1 MCGIAG
7 FIDGSVDRTAVIKS
21 MTDAIIHRGPDAE
34 GHWLDEESGVSLG
47 HRRLSIRDLS
57 PTGAQPMIS
66 ASGRFVMVYNGE
78 IYNVAELKEKMYGLK
93 LKGTSDTEV
102 LLEAF

>member
-7 FIDGSVDRTAVIKS
+7 FVDSSTDRMAVIKS

-34 GHWLDEESGVSLG
+34 GFWLDENSGVTLG

-57 PTGAQPMIS
+57 PGGAQPMVS
-66 ASGRFVMVYNGE
+66 ASVKTTFASVPAAKTA
-78 IYNVAELKEKMYGLK
+78 VAAEDCG
-93 LKGTSDTEV
+93 
-102 LLEAF
+102 